1 MKISKSFIV
10 AAAILAA
17 ATLFVWNRIE
27 RTKNS
32 ATTTD
37 EGARAWML
45 THHEA
50 VTNQVVTNSPA
61 PQPSPSS
68 NRVPHDLGFRQKAT
82 ELSDA
87 ERLEMTNLFVTEL
100 KPAVEKWA
108 SVYGEHIPFNVA
120 DLAMDKFVERIG
132 RDSKIYHS
140 YTFVTGD
147 ITLGIVQQSG
157 NTQVQYL
164 ASKNGLTVMQTM
176 PTAGAMPDLSTP
188 VTVSQVLALADAD
201 SGQQIPANL
210 VRLIPSAES
219 GSLAGGVI
227 ADVGSAIKNAAGI
240 PISKADPGF
249 MYVFAKDGK
258 LAYYQRT
265 R

>member
-1 MKISKSFIV
+1 M

-17 ATLFVWNRIE
+17 VALFLWNRTE
-27 RTKNS
+27 TTNNS

-45 THHEA
+45 THHET
-50 VTNQVVTNSPA
+50 VTNQVATNSPA
-61 PQPSPSS
+61 PQPEPSPSS
-68 NRVPHDLGFRQKAT
+68 NRAPHDLGFQQKAT
-82 ELSDA
+82 ELSDV

-108 SVYGEHIPFNVA
+108 SVYGEHVPFDLA
-120 DLAMDKFVERIG
+120 DLTMDKFVERIG

-140 YTFVTGD
+140 YTFVVGD
-147 ITLGIVQQSG
+147 ITLGIAQQNG

-164 ASKNGLTVMQTM
+164 ASKSGLAVMQTM
-176 PTAGAMPDLSTP
+176 PTPGTTPDLSMP

-219 GSLAGGVI
+219 GSLTGGVI
-227 ADVGSAIKNAAGI
+227 ADVGSAIKNAMGI
-240 PISKADPGF
+240 PISKAGAGF
-249 MYVFAKDGK
+249 NYVFAKDGT
-258 LAYYQRT
+258 LAFYLRAK
-265 R
+265 